1 MAKIR
6 RPRHGSLQFW
16 PRRKSKR
23 PYAKIKSWA
32 HSKNVNLLGFAGYKA
47 GMTHVVIKDNRPNS
61 ITKGET
67 IVMPVTVVECPSL
80 KILSIR
86 FYKNSPYGMK
96 VSSEVVNNKVD
107 RELHRKLILSEK
119 QNFETKLKEIS
130 NKLDQFDD
138 LKVVVYTQ
146 PRKSG
151 LGKKTPE
158 VFELGIGGNSVKE
171 KFDFVSGLL
180 NKEIKVSEVVKP
192 GIKVDVHAVTKGK
205 GFQGPVKRFHI
216 QLMSHKAEKKRRT
229 APWGPS
235 VPSRIPWGMIMPGR
249 MGFNLR
255 TEYNKDVLFVG
266 DKPEKVNPKGGFMH
280 YGLVKADYVLI
291 KGSVPGHVNRLIT
304 FTEPIRGTRGLGQ
317 TFEVQYISQES
328 KQ

>member
-1 MAKIR
+1 MAKIK

-16 PRRKSKR
+16 PRKKSQR

-47 GMTHVVIKDNRPNS
+47 GMTHIVLKDSRPNS

-67 IVMPVTVVECPSL
+67 VVWPVTVIECPPL
-80 KILSIR
+80 KLFSIR
-86 FYKNSPYGMK
+86 FYKNSPYGIK
-96 VSSEVVNNKVD
+96 VVSEIVNNKVD
-107 RELHRKLILSEK
+107 KDITRKLNLSEK
-119 QNFETKLKEIS
+119 QDFDAKLKEVS
-130 NKLDQFDD
+130 SKLDQFDD
-138 LKVVVYTQ
+138 LKVTVYTQ

-158 VFELGIGGNSVKE
+158 IFEMGVGGNTVKD
-171 KFDFVSGLL
+171 KFAFVSGLL
-180 NKEIKVSEVVKP
+180 NKEIKVSEVMKAGVK
-192 GIKVDVHAVTKGK
+192 IDIHAVSKGK

-249 MGFNLR
+249 LGFNLR
-255 TEYNKDVLFVG
+255 TEYNKDLVLIG

-280 YGLVKADYVLI
+280 YGLVKSDFVLI

-304 FTEPIRGTRGLGQ
+304 FTEPIRGTKGFGQ
-317 TFEVQYISQES
+317 GMEVQYISQES